1 MDAFETELM
10 RRSPLAAC
18 VLGMFDHALD
28 DQLLA
33 SIWDTHRGRCY
44 QDVLRF
50 EDFLRLMRDALIHHN
65 GSAHKLFVQLES
77 RQAHPVD
84 ESNFYRKLSH
94 MPVELSRALLS
105 QCTQRLS
112 ELLPGVVV
120 KLPAC
125 LDAFE
130 VIAGDGKA
138 IKKAAKRLAPTR
150 GFVGKLLGAKALVA
164 INLRSGLAIAMS
176 DSLDGLSN
184 DVPLVPLLMPQ
195 LYDLVGERPILSVWD
210 RQFDHLT
217 TLALLAAR
225 PQDAFV
231 VRMSRSQTPFVVES
245 SVETRDAQGR
255 QVVDEIGTFG
265 SGKKAIRV
273 RRIRLVREENQGEE
287 DVMLLTNL
295 LDREQYAAS
304 DLLEL
309 YRHRWDIEQVFQQV
323 TETFG
328 LSRLIGSGPQAVLL
342 QFGFCL
348 LLYNLMQ
355 IVKAY
360 VAEDGKVLASMVS
373 MYYLFDDVRTELTS
387 WAYHGNGQ
395 WPRMQRGA
403 TELIQHLRLLLKGS
417 WDPIR
422 YRKQP
427 DKKPRPR
434 AGPKQWLEGGH
445 SSVQRVLEG
454 RAKAV
459 LR

>member
-150 GFVGKLLGAKALVA
+150 GFVGKLRIVLQHIGE
-164 INLRSGLAIAMS
+164 SGL
-176 DSLDGLSN
+176 
-184 DVPLVPLLMPQ
+184 
-195 LYDLVGERPILSVWD
+195 
-210 RQFDHLT
+210 DHVST
-217 TLALLAAR
+217 T
-225 PQDAFV
+225 
-231 VRMSRSQTPFVVES
+231 
-245 SVETRDAQGR
+245 
-255 QVVDEIGTFG
+255 
-265 SGKKAIRV
+265 
-273 RRIRLVREENQGEE
+273 
-287 DVMLLTNL
+287 
-295 LDREQYAAS
+295 
-304 DLLEL
+304 
-309 YRHRWDIEQVFQQV
+309 
-323 TETFG
+323 
-328 LSRLIGSGPQAVLL
+328 
-342 QFGFCL
+342 
-348 LLYNLMQ
+348 
-355 IVKAY
+355 
-360 VAEDGKVLASMVS
+360 
-373 MYYLFDDVRTELTS
+373 
-387 WAYHGNGQ
+387 
-395 WPRMQRGA
+395 
-403 TELIQHLRLLLKGS
+403 
-417 WDPIR
+417 
-422 YRKQP
+422 
-427 DKKPRPR
+427 
-434 AGPKQWLEGGH
+434 
-445 SSVQRVLEG
+445 
-454 RAKAV
+454 
-459 LR
+459 